1 MDVASSLNLNL
12 ATDLA
17 TGGLLA
23 ARKSWSER
31 RDLNSGPLAP
41 HASALPDCATLRHE
55 LFFLEAVPIPQ
66 PRGAIIPVSPVRCR
80 GASAG
85 FWMVRRCGAAS
96 SRPSAS
102 QDLQHVL
109 EFGAQLAHDLLAL
122 GDVG

>member
-55 LFFLEAVPIPQ
+55 FFFLEAAPIPQ
-66 PRGAIIPVSPVRCR
+66 HRGAIIPLLAAAVGGVST
-80 GASAG
+80 G
-85 FWMVRRCGAAS
+85 FWMPAGAARQRSTLLSVAGS
-96 SRPSAS
+96 SARPQVRCAP
-102 QDLQHVL
+102 
-109 EFGAQLAHDLLAL
+109 GARFA
-122 GDVG
+122 GSG